1 MQIKVK
7 PPIDANCN
15 QFILRSTVG
24 KIKKGSY
31 PVSGKLMRKLS
42 IIESTLGPYYMD
54 HIGTVNLDLLWVLYK
69 PLSFG
74 CK

>member
-15 QFILRSTVG
+15 QFILRTTVG

-31 PVSGKLMRKLS
+31 PISGKLTRKLS

-54 HIGTVNLDLLWVLYK
+54 HIGSVHLDLHLIRYG
-69 PLSFG
+69 P
-74 CK
+74 

>member
-7 PPIDANCN
+7 PPIEANCN
-15 QFILRSTVG
+15 QFILRTTVG

-31 PVSGKLMRKLS
+31 PVSGKLTRKLS

-54 HIGTVNLDLLWVLYK
+54 HTMYRYGQLGP
-69 PLSFG
+69 PLSPQ
-74 CK
+74 